1 MSPTQEILAKLAYSA
16 NAAMLAINELKEVEY
31 QVRQG
36 TAGNAAQQRDTV
48 DRHINACLILAE
60 ILKTG
65 K

>member
-1 MSPTQEILAKLAYSA
+1 MTHTQEVLAKLAYSA
-16 NAAMLAINELKEVEY
+16 NAAILAINELAEVEE

-36 TAGNAAQQRDTV
+36 TACNAAQQRNMV

-60 ILKTG
+60 ILKSG

>member
-1 MSPTQEILAKLAYSA
+1 MTPTQEVLAKLAYSA
-16 NAAMLAINELKEVEY
+16 NAAILAINELKEVEY

-36 TAGNAAQQRDTV
+36 TACNAAQHRNMV

-60 ILKTG
+60 ILKSG